1 MASVIAKW
9 QKCGKP
15 ACRCSEGMLHGP
27 YFWLVA
33 YVSKKS
39 EDKRK
44 GKYSWRY
51 LGKNP
56 QDAWKKLETFDQRF
70 NEKYDLLDLNDKIH
84 KLKQTRERNTRNKTM
99 EKVLTVEEQIM
110 DE

>member
-1 MASVIAKW
+1 MASLIVKW

-15 ACRCSEGMLHGP
+15 TCRCSEGMLHGP

-39 EDKRK
+39 NDKRK
-44 GKYSWRY
+44 GRYLWQY

-56 QDAWKKLETFDQRF
+56 GDVWKKIEKLNHRF
-70 NEKYDLLDLNDKIH
+70 NEKYDLQDLKDRIRKLRKDREQKIGLKMMAKILTINDVNI
-84 KLKQTRERNTRNKTM
+84 
-99 EKVLTVEEQIM
+99 

>member
-15 ACRCSEGMLHGP
+15 SCRCSEGILHGP
-27 YFWLVA
+27 YFWLVE

-39 EDKRK
+39 NYNRK

-56 QDAWKKLETFDQRF
+56 EDAWEKLGKFNRRF
-70 NEKYDLLDLNDKIH
+70 NEKYNLLDLNDKIQ
-84 KLKQTRERNTRNKTM
+84 KLKHIKEKSVSLKSM
-99 EKVLTVEEQIM
+99 EQILTVEDAIT
-110 DE
+110 DK

>member
-1 MASVIAKW
+1 MPSVIAKW
-9 QKCGKP
+9 QKCGKSN
-15 ACRCSEGMLHGP
+15 CRCSEGMLHGP

-39 EDKRK
+39 NDKRK
-44 GKYSWRY
+44 GKYLWRY

-56 QDAWKKLETFDQRF
+56 VDAWKKIEKLNNRF
-70 NEKYDLLDLNDKIH
+70 SEKYDLQDLNIKIR
-84 KLKQTRERNTRNKTM
+84 KLLKDREEKSDFKTV
-99 EKVLTVEEQIM
+99 EKVLTIEDTIM

>member
-1 MASVIAKW
+1 MASIILKW

-15 ACRCSEGMLHGP
+15 SCRCSEGTLHGP

-33 YVSKKS
+33 YISKKS
-39 EDKRK
+39 NDNRK

-56 QDAWKKLETFDQRF
+56 EYAWKKLEKLDRRF
-70 NEKYDLLDLNDKIH
+70 NEKYDLLDLNDKLQ
-84 KLKQTRERNTRNKTM
+84 KLKHIREKNISLKTM
-99 EKVLTVEEQIM
+99 EKILSVEDAIK